1 MESSKKAEIFDIA
14 KRVFKEQYHSVL
26 ALWIDSAKS
35 DEIKGLKVINCVIK
49 HKGKKKFRP
58 LSNSTYS
65 IPKNEEEI
73 RQRTMTSFYKNDFCS
88 EFHQIPTKTHLLEKQ
103 KLSEM
108 KYSEILTREALI
120 YLESWL
126 SLKDN
131 HIYLQYLLSCLKGIY
146 SVITIHKGSL
156 TTINRQDY
164 EKFKMQPV
172 LKYRQIYN
180 KTPQKND
187 VKPELRLKDRPHT
200 NSCTPF
206 GNTTGKI
213 FYEPVYYQD
222 RMKRIM
228 KGSGDILKWTY
239 EKNVSSYQE
248 SFMGK
253 TLTNM
258 VAKPFKSSVVVK
270 LLP

>member
-1 MESSKKAEIFDIA
+1 MESSKKVEIFDVA
-14 KRVFKEQYHSVL
+14 KRVFKESYHNFL
-26 ALWIDSAKS
+26 TLWIDSAKP
-35 DEIKGLKVINCVIK
+35 DEIKGLKVINSVIK

-58 LSNSTYS
+58 LNNPTFY
-65 IPKNEEEI
+65 IPTNEEEI

-88 EFHQIPTKTHLLEKQ
+88 ESHQTPTRPHLLEHQ
-103 KLSEM
+103 KLSEI

-120 YLESWL
+120 YLENWL
-126 SLKDN
+126 ALKDSQC
-131 HIYLQYLLSCLKGIY
+131 YLHYMLSCLKGMY
-146 SVITIHKGSL
+146 SVITIHKPSL
-156 TTINRQDY
+156 ITINRQDY

-180 KTPQKND
+180 KTPQRETI
-187 VKPELRLKDRPHT
+187 KPEIRLKDRPQT

-213 FYEPVYYQD
+213 FYEPAYYQD

-239 EKNVSSYQE
+239 EKNVSSYQDN
-248 SFMGK
+248 FMGK
-253 TLTNM
+253 TLSNM

>member
-1 MESSKKAEIFDIA
+1 MSSKKAEMLDIA
-14 KRVFKEQYHSVL
+14 KRVFKEPYHSFL
-26 ALWIDSAKS
+26 SLWIDSAKS

-58 LSNSTYS
+58 LNNPTYS
-65 IPKNEEEI
+65 IPTNEEEI

-88 EFHQIPTKTHLLEKQ
+88 EFHQTPTRPHLLEQQ
-103 KLSEM
+103 KISEM

-120 YLESWL
+120 YLENWL
-126 SLKDN
+126 ALKDSQC
-131 HIYLQYLLSCLKGIY
+131 YLQYMLSCLKGMY
-146 SVITIHKGSL
+146 SVITIHKASL

-172 LKYRQIYN
+172 LKYRQVYN
-180 KTPQKND
+180 KTPQRD
-187 VKPELRLKDRPHT
+187 IIKPEIRLKDRPQT
-200 NSCTPF
+200 ISCTPF
-206 GNTTGKI
+206 GNTTSKN
-213 FYEPVYYQD
+213 FYEPSYYQD

-228 KGSGDILKWTY
+228 EGSGDILKWTY
-239 EKNVSSYQE
+239 EKNVSSYQQ

-253 TLTNM
+253 TLSNT